1 MILFLFCPPT
11 DPIFLAVLPVD
22 RKINLV
28 SPSMLHIKQHDT
40 LCCYFVLVIE
50 LNIDYEIVGN
60 FAREEEGTEN
70 ILSALKILKSWN
82 LDWNPLYSM
91 VDCKI
96 EK

>member
-1 MILFLFCPPT
+1 
-11 DPIFLAVLPVD
+11 
-22 RKINLV
+22 
-28 SPSMLHIKQHDT
+28 MLRIKQRDT
-40 LCCYFVLVIE
+40 LCCYFVLVIK

-60 FAREEEGTEN
+60 FVREEEGTEN